1 MTEVKESTQN
11 SNRRISQEERTGKLK
26 DKHVCLFAYFQHPN
40 HLRKKIQNL
49 KRNLKSMEPQSV
61 SELIYTLWE
70 FQNTNRNVMKESL
83 VKEVT
88 LKKFKEQML
97 GNFRKSG
104 KYYLINT

>member
-11 SNRRISQEERTGKLK
+11 SNRRISQEEERTGKRK
-26 DKHVCLFAYFQHPN
+26 DKHVCLFVYFKNPN

-49 KRNLKSMEPQSV
+49 KRNLKSQSV

-83 VKEVT
+83 IKEVT

-97 GNFRKSG
+97 GNFRKSD
-104 KYYLINT
+104 KCYLINA